1 MKMSY
6 AEMRLPSAS
15 LPVVAWNPRSP
26 TQCCAHA
33 CGQPSRCRR
42 SSETSRRTSSRDGR
56 RGRAGGPSSRRR
68 RSCSAARRCRRS
80 SWPRS
85 RSSSSGRPSASSCAS
100 VVDAP
105 FGDAGD
111 DQVLLARQADV
122 AAERLDE
129 IGDGDQLVAGREPEL
144 HGHADVREAFLLL
157 RVHADVRRRLRR
169 RSAAARSARACGRA
183 SPRRARASPRRR
195 CRRP

>member
-1 MKMSY
+1 MSY

-15 LPVVAWNPRSP
+15 LPVVAWKPRSP

-42 SSETSRRTSSRDGR
+42 SSAIVVAERRLEMVDELAQPVLRLADREVAVRLAGARDRVRPDLVR
-56 RGRAGGPSSRRR
+56 RQRQAERVELRERRLD
-68 RSCSAARRCRRS
+68 
-80 SWPRS
+80 
-85 RSSSSGRPSASSCAS
+85 
-100 VVDAP
+100 V
-105 FGDAGD
+105 GDAGD

-129 IGDGDQLVAGREPEL
+129 VGDRDQLVARREPEL
-144 HGHADVREAFLLL
+144 DGHADVGEPVLLL
-157 RVHADVRRRLRR
+157 RRARRCARRVAR
-169 RSAAARSARACGRA
+169 RSAATRTARACGRA
-183 SPRRARASPRRR
+183 SPRRARACPRRR